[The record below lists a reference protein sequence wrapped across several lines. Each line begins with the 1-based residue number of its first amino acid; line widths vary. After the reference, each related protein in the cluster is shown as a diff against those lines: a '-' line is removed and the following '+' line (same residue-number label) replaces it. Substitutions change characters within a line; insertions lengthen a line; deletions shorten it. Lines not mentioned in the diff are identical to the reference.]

1 MGRKTGL
8 VATERSNPRSRNLD
22 LKSTREILRVINRE
36 DAQVASAVR
45 REIPKIARAVDKI
58 AARLRDGGRLFYIG
72 AGTSGRLG
80 VLDASE
86 VPPTFGVPPTLVQG
100 IIAGGNRALTTSV
113 EGAEDYPEIGARD
126 LRDHGLCASDVVLG
140 VAASGSTP
148 YVLGALKFARSSG
161 AYTVALTTNR
171 ATRVSRVAH
180 LTIAPATGREVI
192 VGSTRMKSGTAQKM
206 VLNMIS
212 TAVMTRLGC
221 IYDNWMIGMAKSNQK
236 LCRRAIRNL
245 AEATGA
251 DEQTASR
258 TLTQT
263 SGDLRAALVMLKCG
277 VNEEEARRTL
287 AAYHGDVREALR
299 HASRAFPYASRNGR
313 GRHG

>member
-1 MGRKTGL
+1 MGRKTGV
-8 VATERSNPRSRNLD
+8 VATERRNPRSRNLD

-36 DAQVASAVR
+36 DAQVAAAVR
-45 REIPKIARAVDKI
+45 REIPKIARAVDEI
-58 AARLRDGGRLFYIG
+58 AARLRKGGRLFYVG

-86 VPPTFGVPPTLVQG
+86 VPPTFGVARTLVQG

-113 EGAEDYPEIGARD
+113 EGAEDHPANGARD
-126 LRDHGLCASDVVLG
+126 LRVRGLRSGDAVIGL
-140 VAASGSTP
+140 AASGSTP
-148 YVLGALKFARSSG
+148 YVLGALKFARKLG

-171 ATRVSRVAH
+171 LTLVSRLAH
-180 LTIAPATGREVI
+180 LTIAPVTGREVI
-192 VGSTRMKSGTAQKM
+192 AGSTRMKSGTAQKI

-236 LCRRAIRNL
+236 LCRRAVRNL

-251 DEQTASR
+251 DAQTANR
-258 TLTQT
+258 TLAQA
-263 SGDLRAALVMLKCG
+263 SGDLRAALVMLKSG
-277 VNEEEARRTL
+277 LDLDAARRTL
-287 AAYHGDVREALR
+287 DAHRGDVREALR
-299 HASRAFPYASRNGR
+299 DASRAASRVNSHRR
-313 GRHG
+313 GRNG

>member
-8 VATERSNPRSRNLD
+8 VATERRNPRSRNLD

-36 DAQVASAVR
+36 DAQVAAAVR
-45 REIPKIARAVDKI
+45 REIPKIARAVDEI
-58 AARLRDGGRLFYIG
+58 AARLRKGGRLFYVG

-86 VPPTFGVPPTLVQG
+86 VPPTFGVARTLVQG

-113 EGAEDYPEIGARD
+113 EGAEDHPANGARD
-126 LRDHGLCASDVVLG
+126 LRARGLRAGDTVIGL
-140 VAASGSTP
+140 AASGSTP
-148 YVLGALKFARSSG
+148 YVLGALKFARKLG
-161 AYTVALTTNR
+161 AYTIALTTNR
-171 ATRVSRVAH
+171 VTLVSRLAH
-180 LTIAPATGREVI
+180 LTIAPVTGREAI

-236 LCRRAIRNL
+236 LCRRAVRNL

-251 DEQTASR
+251 DAQTANR
-258 TLTQT
+258 TLAQA
-263 SGDLRAALVMLKCG
+263 SGDLRVALVMLKSG
-277 VNEEEARRTL
+277 LDLASARRIL
-287 AAYHGDVREALR
+287 AAHRGDVREALR
-299 HASRAFPYASRNGR
+299 DASRASSRVNRHRR
-313 GRHG
+313 GQHG

>member
-8 VATERSNPRSRNLD
+8 VATERRNPRSRNLD
-22 LKSTREILRVINRE
+22 LKSTRDILRVINRE

-45 REIPKIARAVDKI
+45 REIPKIARAVDQI
-58 AARLRDGGRLFYIG
+58 VSRLRKGGRLFYIG

-86 VPPTFGVPPTLVQG
+86 VPPTFGVPRTLVQG

-113 EGAEDYPEIGARD
+113 EGAEDYPENGAHD
-126 LRDHGLCASDVVLG
+126 LRARGLRPGDAVIGL
-140 VAASGSTP
+140 AASGSTP
-148 YVLGALKFARSSG
+148 YVLGALKFARNLG

-171 ATRVSRVAH
+171 LTLVSRAAH
-180 LTIAPATGREVI
+180 LTIAPVTGREVI
-192 VGSTRMKSGTAQKM
+192 AGSTRMKSGTAQKM

-212 TAVMTRLGC
+212 TAAMTRLGC

-245 AEATGA
+245 AEAAGVA
-251 DEQTASR
+251 EQTAGR
-258 TLTQT
+258 TLTQA
-263 SGDLRAALVMLKCG
+263 SGDLRAALVMLKRG
-277 VNEEEARRTL
+277 VSEEDARRAL
-287 AAYHGDVREALR
+287 ATHHGGVREALR
-299 HASRAFPYASRNGR
+299 DASRALPHTSRSGR
-313 GRHG
+313 GPHG